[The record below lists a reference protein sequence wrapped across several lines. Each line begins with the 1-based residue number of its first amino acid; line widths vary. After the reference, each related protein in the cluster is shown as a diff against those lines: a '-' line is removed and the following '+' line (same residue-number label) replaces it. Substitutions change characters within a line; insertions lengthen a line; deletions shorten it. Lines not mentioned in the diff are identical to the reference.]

1 MTSGDRPTPTAV
13 LLAAPRLM
21 SRSPTLTLVTA
32 TAVLLAACGGARAP
46 RYATGPEADRARAR
60 ADSIRAPY
68 VRADIDFMSGM
79 IHHHA
84 QAIVMSRL
92 APTRG
97 ASPAVIRLTER
108 IINAQTDEIKMMQT
122 WLGDRSQAV
131 PQVDAGGKVTM
142 PGMAME
148 GHTGHTMGG
157 AATLMP
163 GMLSDAQLKELEAA
177 RGETFD
183 QFFLVYMIQH
193 HRGAV
198 AMVRTLYATPG
209 AGQDLTMF
217 KFAADVE
224 TDQSTEIT
232 RMLTMLYESPTPPT
246 QRSPE

>member
-1 MTSGDRPTPTAV
+1 MSHSNPV
-13 LLAAPRLM
+13 LLAVAAAAL
-21 SRSPTLTLVTA
+21 LT
-32 TAVLLAACGGARAP
+32 ACGGTRTP
-46 RYATGPEADRARAR
+46 RYETGPEADKARAR
-60 ADSIRAPY
+60 ADSVRYPY
-68 VRADIDFMSGM
+68 GRADVDFMSGM

-84 QAIVMSRL
+84 QAIVMSRW

-122 WLGDRSQAV
+122 WLGDRNQQV
-131 PQVDAGGKVTM
+131 PQVDADGKVTM
-142 PGMAME
+142 PAMGE
-148 GHTGHTMGG
+148 HAGHNMGG
-157 AATLMP
+157 AMPMMP
-163 GMLSDAQLKELEAA
+163 GMLSDAQMKELEAA

-183 QFFLVYMIQH
+183 QFFLLYMIQH

-209 AGQDLTMF
+209 AGQDQTMF